1 MVSLLAAV
9 LSGLALSG
17 AFAPLGIW
25 FLLPVSVALFLYS
38 VTKTSRPFLIAF
50 VYAVIFNFF
59 TLNWTGTYV
68 GLVPVF
74 FLVVLQSLFYLPL
87 GFISFRRNRYSRI
100 WLILPIL
107 LSADELRSIFPFGGF
122 GWNRLAFSQA
132 DSPYS
137 RSAALF
143 GDSTL
148 AFLGICLG
156 ISLYLLFA
164 RAQLFSVALIALST
178 TAMILLPH
186 SSLKQGSAYVLAIQ
200 GDVPELGLNFNS
212 RAQEVFEYHVKQTR
226 IALKEIKSQPDFI
239 VWPENSVDVDPFKN
253 PSVGKQLSQ
262 LASESSIPII
272 VGAVLKG
279 TRGPE
284 NASILWSAAGS
295 VESTYVK
302 RSLTPFGE
310 YVPIRKLAETI
321 SPLAKNI
328 DDFVKGQQIVHHKV
342 GGAVIAPIICY
353 EVINDRIV
361 QSASLDANLIAVQ
374 TNNATFA
381 DSGQSRQQ
389 LNITRIRA
397 IENNRWII
405 SVSTTGVSAIIDN
418 FGDIQQI
425 TKQNKPAYLAGEVD
439 LISDRTFANKLGDW
453 SALALIIL
461 AWILYF
467 GKRRKHEK

>member
-1 MVSLLAAV
+1 
-9 LSGLALSG
+9 
-17 AFAPLGIW
+17 
-25 FLLPVSVALFLYS
+25 
-38 VTKTSRPFLIAF
+38 
-50 VYAVIFNFF
+50 
-59 TLNWTGTYV
+59 
-68 GLVPVF
+68 
-74 FLVVLQSLFYLPL
+74 
-87 GFISFRRNRYSRI
+87 
-100 WLILPIL
+100 
-107 LSADELRSIFPFGGF
+107 
-122 GWNRLAFSQA
+122 
-132 DSPYS
+132 
-137 RSAALF
+137 
-143 GDSTL
+143 
-148 AFLGICLG
+148 
-156 ISLYLLFA
+156 
-164 RAQLFSVALIALST
+164 
-178 TAMILLPH
+178 
-186 SSLKQGSAYVLAIQ
+186 
-200 GDVPELGLNFNS
+200 
-212 RAQEVFEYHVKQTR
+212 
-226 IALKEIKSQPDFI
+226 LKEIKSQPDFI

-295 VESTYVK
+295 VGSTYVK

-310 YVPIRKLAETI
+310 YVPIRKLTETI